1 MCVCLYMYG
10 CMVIYVC
17 MCLCLYACL
26 YMIVCVC
33 VNIFMCVSSF
43 SFFIHYLS
51 LHSHTG
57 QPSSTAMFCCLYF
70 SPFLPK
76 ADQFV
81 PSHLLR
87 GWVHFSLGLPGFS
100 SFLGSSSVPL
110 WRSSPPPF
118 FTLVHTTLLFCV

>member
-17 MCLCLYACL
+17 MYVCVFMYVCL

-33 VNIFMCVSSF
+33 LYMYVRVCLYICVSSF

-51 LHSHTG
+51 LHWHTG
-57 QPSSTAMFCCLYF
+57 QPSSTAMFCRLYF

-87 GWVHFSLGLPGFS
+87 GWVHFSFGLPGFS

-110 WRSSPPPF
+110 W
-118 FTLVHTTLLFCV
+118 